1 MGTKRGADG
10 MGANRALRRKQ
21 VREKMQEWVR
31 TGKAEKVRILSANGI
46 RPQDLDEAYKKG
58 YEEGWITAS
67 EAFLR
72 KMYAAIAKELIEAG
86 NDREEVVSFVKGTDH
101 RFAVMFDADDEIED
115 VYNQIGVR
123 FNVDRNAI
131 ERIEVTRA

>member
-1 MGTKRGADG
+1 

-21 VREKMQEWVR
+21 TREKMQEWVR
-31 TGKAEKVRILSANGI
+31 MGEAEKVRILSANGI
-46 RPQDLDEAYKKG
+46 RPQDLDEQYKKG

-86 NDREEVVSFVKGTDH
+86 NDREEVVSFVKGVDH
-101 RFAVMFDADDEIED
+101 RFAVMFDAEEEIED
-115 VYNQIGVR
+115 VYDQLGLR
-123 FNVDRNAI
+123 
-131 ERIEVTRA
+131 

>member
-1 MGTKRGADG
+1 

-21 VREKMQEWVR
+21 TREKMQEWVR
-31 TGKAEKVRILSANGI
+31 TGEAEKVRILSANGI
-46 RPQDLDEAYKKG
+46 RPQDLDEQYKKG

-86 NDREEVVSFVKGTDH
+86 NDREEVVSFVKGVDH
-101 RFAVMFDADDEIED
+101 RFAVMFDAEEEIED
-115 VYNQIGVR
+115 VYEQIGVR
-123 FNVDRNAI
+123 FNVDRTAI
-131 ERIEVTRA
+131 ERVEVTRV

>member
-1 MGTKRGADG
+1 MGAERGADG

-21 VREKMQEWVR
+21 TREKMQEWVR
-31 TGKAEKVRILSANGI
+31 TGEAEKVRILSANGI
-46 RPQDLDEAYKKG
+46 RPQDLDEYYKKG
-58 YEEGWITAS
+58 YEEGWMTAS

-72 KMYAAIAKELIEAG
+72 KMYAAIAKELLEAR

-101 RFAVMFDADDEIED
+101 RFAVMFDADEEIED
-115 VYNQIGVR
+115 VYDQIGVR

-131 ERIEVTRA
+131 ERIEVTRV